1 MKLYHFNMQNYKNPA
16 TATNPPT
23 FILENTNFED
33 KFIPET
39 YFILELLCFE
49 DILQK
54 NSIFVWQK
62 IKDCIYVEF

>member
-1 MKLYHFNMQNYKNPA
+1 MKLYHFRKQNYKNPA
-16 TATNPPT
+16 TATNSPSI
-23 FILENTNFED
+23 ILENTNFVD
-33 KFIPET
+33 KFIPVT

-62 IKDCIYVEF
+62 IKDYIYVEF